1 MISDQECQKNHP
13 SLLEENEPEEN
24 KIREKEGRAA
34 RVYNLPSL
42 RRDCIIYIY
51 MEKTIAFHRVSECR
65 RIVSSFLLPVLGDAL
80 YC

>member
-51 MEKTIAFHRVSECR
+51 GKDY
-65 RIVSSFLLPVLGDAL
+65 SFS
-80 YC
+80 